1 MIVGDISAF
10 AMRIAFSHKA
20 IPLAISKE
28 TTRFL
33 VTLVLGVI
41 GLAGQ
46 QPQKS
51 KPQTVRGHVLALASG
66 GTLHY
71 STQHNRTLVEI
82 RPAKGAGEK
91 TQVRLSRDETVAPG
105 SRVLAFELLAE
116 KPPDVYLVTDRYA
129 SLPGPMSYCQAGQEQ
144 FVRVLVRAP
153 GLKGGLHETFSSK
166 VESCRS
172 NLELGPAGLSWDS
185 ASSTLTVD
193 GDQLKRYRISENGLV
208 TPY

>member
-1 MIVGDISAF
+1 
-10 AMRIAFSHKA
+10 MRIVFSPRA
-20 IPLAISKE
+20 ILPALFEE

-41 GLAGQ
+41 VLAGQ

-51 KPQTVRGHVLALASG
+51 KSQIVRGHVLALASG
-66 GTLHY
+66 GTLRY
-71 STQHNRTLVEI
+71 STDHNRTLVEI

-91 TQVRLSRDETVAPG
+91 MQVRLSRDETVAPG

-116 KPPDVYLVTDRYA
+116 KPPGVYLVTDRYA
-129 SLPGPMSYCQAGQEQ
+129 SRPGPMSYCRTGQEQ
-144 FVRVLVRAP
+144 FVRVLARAQ
-153 GLKGGLHETFSSK
+153 GLKSGLHETFSSK
-166 VESCRS
+166 VESCRT
-172 NLELGPAGLSWDS
+172 NLELGPAGLSWDG